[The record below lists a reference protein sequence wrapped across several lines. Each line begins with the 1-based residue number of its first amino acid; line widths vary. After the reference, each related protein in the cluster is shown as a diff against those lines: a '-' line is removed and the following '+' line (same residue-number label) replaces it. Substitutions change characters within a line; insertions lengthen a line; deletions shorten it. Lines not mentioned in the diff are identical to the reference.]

1 MEQWLWQMGWTMLP
15 LLAVSVWAGEI
26 VIERLRAYSRYSLHA
41 RDEKKCWSAVVE
53 RVRELGQDRALIQAQ
68 DMESGARAHWL
79 CRLWSEFGRT
89 VAEARALREEG
100 PTLNRQRQEY
110 MRFALSQVL
119 FALEKRLGSLALIA
133 RMAPLLGLLGTVVGL
148 IRVFME
154 FSRVADGEVGHALL
168 AGGIYEALI
177 TTVTGLVIALP
188 VMMAHRF
195 FVARLEAVSFVLEN
209 YSYRMVTLVE
219 RGSESEL

>member
-15 LLAVSVWAGEI
+15 LLAISVWAVEI
-26 VIERLRAYSRYSLHA
+26 
-41 RDEKKCWSAVVE
+41 VVE
-53 RVRELGQDRALIQAQ
+53 RVRTYGRFSLHTQNEKKCWNAVVKRVQELGSERALTQAQ
-68 DMESGARAHWL
+68 ELGAVGRPHWL
-79 CRLWSEFGRT
+79 CRLWWQFGQT
-89 VAEARALREEG
+89 VAEARDFREG
-100 PTLNRQRQEY
+100 DSSLSNQRQEY

-119 FALEKRLGSLALIA
+119 FALERRLGSLALIA

-154 FSRVADGEVGHALL
+154 FSRVSGDKMGHALL

-195 FVARLEAVSFVLEN
+195 FVARLEAISFVLEN
-209 YSYRMVTLVE
+209 YSYRMVTLVNAKE
-219 RGSESEL
+219 FDQ